1 MQTHKAAAT
10 PIRAFFACW
19 CRPRPRLQEPVV
31 PRGFNVSPMRRV
43 MIKNK
48 CPALHYSKGAR
59 MCHVHTGSLQFTE
72 KSTSKASRKR
82 KAHLQ
87 VARHGSRRADKQL
100 TQKHYLVPSLFD
112 YLQLLPSLWGVR
124 SCTLQHFSETF
135 QSLIGNR
142 DARSHNYS

>member
-1 MQTHKAAAT
+1 MHADSQGRSYAHKSVLRLLVSSQTSSS
-10 PIRAFFACW
+10 RASRAQGLQCLSHET
-19 CRPRPRLQEPVV
+19 CNDQEQMSGTTLQQRCQDVPCSHRLA
-31 PRGFNVSPMRRV
+31 S
-43 MIKNK
+43 
-48 CPALHYSKGAR
+48 
-59 MCHVHTGSLQFTE
+59 TE